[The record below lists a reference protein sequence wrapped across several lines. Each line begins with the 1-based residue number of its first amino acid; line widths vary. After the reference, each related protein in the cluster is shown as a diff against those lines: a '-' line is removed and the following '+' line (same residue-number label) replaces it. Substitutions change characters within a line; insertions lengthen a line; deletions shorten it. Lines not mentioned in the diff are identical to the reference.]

1 MPTSQTQALPTRT
14 MSGIGYAMIGFS
26 VFSMQDAIV
35 KWLVTSLPVW
45 EILFIRS
52 IIIMVIALAIAGPK
66 SIPSI
71 FTGPSRNAL
80 LLRSALI
87 LTAWITYFTA
97 AKSLHLAELVT
108 IYFST
113 PMFVI
118 LLSVFALKETVGAA
132 RWIATIVGFTGIM
145 IAANPSGT
153 MEILP
158 VILTLI
164 AAFCWAWTNI
174 LVRMISRTET
184 TLTLMIASNGLFI
197 IACGA
202 MLPFVW
208 VTPDLF
214 SIGLMVALG
223 VVGGL
228 GQYFL
233 FEGYRLAPASA
244 VATFEYITLIWA
256 FVWGYL
262 IWQDWPAERVFWGAG
277 LILLS
282 GLGLILVENRAF
294 RRGIA
299 SKPLP

>member
-1 MPTSQTQALPTRT
+1 MLTPDPHPQSART
-14 MSGIGYAMIGFS
+14 LSGIAYAMTGFS
-26 VFSMQDAIV
+26 IFSLQDAIV

-45 EILFIRS
+45 EILFVRS
-52 IIIMVIALAIAGPK
+52 LVIMVIALMIAGPR
-66 SIPSI
+66 SVPSI

-80 LLRSALI
+80 LIRSALI
-87 LTAWITYFTA
+87 LAAWISYFTA

-113 PMFVI
+113 PIFVI
-118 LLSVFALKETVGAA
+118 LMSVFALKETVGAA
-132 RWIATIVGFTGIM
+132 RWATTLIGFIGVM

-153 MEILP
+153 TEILP
-158 VILTLI
+158 IFLTLI

-184 TLTLMIASNGLFI
+184 TMTLMIASNGLFI
-197 IACGA
+197 VACGI

-214 SIGLMVALG
+214 SIGLMIALG
-223 VVGGL
+223 GVGGL

-244 VATFEYITLIWA
+244 VAPFEYVTLVWA
-256 FVWGYL
+256 FAWGYL
-262 IWQDWPAERVFWGAG
+262 IWHDWPAEHVFFGAG

-282 GLGLILVENRAF
+282 GLGLLYVENRTF
-294 RRGIA
+294 RRTLK
-299 SKPLP
+299 S

>member
-1 MPTSQTQALPTRT
+1 MPTPETTHQSART
-14 MSGIGYAMIGFS
+14 LSGIAYALTGFS
-26 VFSMQDAIV
+26 IFSLQDAIV

-45 EILFIRS
+45 EILLIRS
-52 IIIMVIALAIAGPK
+52 CIIMAIALAIAGPR
-66 SIPSI
+66 SVPSI

-80 LLRSALI
+80 LIRSALI

-108 IYFST
+108 LYFSA
-113 PMFVI
+113 PIFVI

-132 RWIATIVGFTGIM
+132 RWLATIIGFAGI
-145 IAANPSGT
+145 IISANPSGT
-153 MEILP
+153 SELLP
-158 VILTLI
+158 IVLTLI
-164 AAFCWAWTNI
+164 AALCWAWTNI
-174 LVRMISRTET
+174 LVRMISKTET

-197 IACGA
+197 LACGA

-208 VTPDLF
+208 VTPDLL
-214 SIGLMVALG
+214 SIGLMIALG
-223 VVGGL
+223 GVGGL

-244 VATFEYITLIWA
+244 VAPFEYVTLIWA

-277 LILLS
+277 LIFLS
-282 GLGLILVENRAF
+282 GIGLILVENRAF
-294 RRGIA
+294 RREMA
-299 SKPLP
+299 PKPLP

>member
-1 MPTSQTQALPTRT
+1 MPTSDPHPQSART
-14 MSGIGYAMIGFS
+14 LSGIAHAMVGFS
-26 VFSMQDAIV
+26 IFSMQDAIV

-52 IIIMVIALAIAGPK
+52 IVIMIIALAIAGPR
-66 SIPSI
+66 SVTSI
-71 FTGPSRNAL
+71 FTGPSRYAL
-80 LLRSALI
+80 LIRAALI

-132 RWIATIVGFTGIM
+132 RWTTTIIGFAGIV
-145 IAANPSGT
+145 IAANPSET
-153 MEILP
+153 PELLP
-158 VILTLI
+158 IILTLI

-174 LVRMISRTET
+174 LVRMISKTET

-197 IACGA
+197 VACGA

-214 SIGLMVALG
+214 SIGLMIALG
-223 VVGGL
+223 FVGGL

-244 VATFEYITLIWA
+244 VAPFEYTALVWA

-282 GLGLILVENRAF
+282 GIGLILVENRAF

-299 SKPLP
+299 S